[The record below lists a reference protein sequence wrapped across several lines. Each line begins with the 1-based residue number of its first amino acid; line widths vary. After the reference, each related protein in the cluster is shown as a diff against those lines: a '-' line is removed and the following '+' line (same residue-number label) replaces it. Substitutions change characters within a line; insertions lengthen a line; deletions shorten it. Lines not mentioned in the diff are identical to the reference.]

1 MAASR
6 IVQSSSRLVTIVV
19 TIVAL
24 GLISSCGSS
33 VRHKSVREFDGA
45 QPYKIALLPLT
56 NLTTDPSAADV
67 LGSALAVEML
77 STPGFQIVDAVAVIS
92 ALSRH
97 RIRYADRMNS
107 EQFAAL
113 GEELNVD
120 GILVG
125 AVHAYEYRQ
134 EEAGPVPVVSMHAR
148 IVDIAEGEILWVA
161 EQTRV
166 GTDGEFILG
175 IGLEKSLTRL
185 GAQVARDIVE
195 TLH

>member
-1 MAASR
+1 
-6 IVQSSSRLVTIVV
+6 
-19 TIVAL
+19 
-24 GLISSCGSS
+24 
-33 VRHKSVREFDGA
+33 
-45 QPYKIALLPLT
+45 
-56 NLTTDPSAADV
+56 
-67 LGSALAVEML
+67 
-77 STPGFQIVDAVAVIS
+77 
-92 ALSRH
+92 
-97 RIRYADRMNS
+97 
-107 EQFAAL
+107 
-113 GEELNVD
+113 VD